1 MKINWEKTQQKGIFE
16 ITTGFDSDIKFFF
29 RITKLH
35 GIETAAFNR
44 LFSIRINRTK
54 PIQKIPL
61 MQRREGWM

>member
-1 MKINWEKTQQKGIFE
+1 MKLNWEKTEQKGIFE

-35 GIETAAFNR
+35 GIEMAVFNR
-44 LFSIRINRTK
+44 LLSIRINRTK